1 MSKHNDWFNQLE
13 VLRVQLVGARLL
25 YYDPQELDMYA
36 TIDPFLEKNK
46 KGQFVYAEDRETWVD
61 ALIMWA
67 LVVNDLPRRSTVF
80 SVRDWL
86 NLVSTIPV
94 RTVCKVLKDFDAKLL
109 KSVGNDTQVIPP
121 GLNSGIPCTDE
132 KTSSIILSP
141 VSGLISDFTSPSQDV
156 SDFKQLHQ
164 FFAFITRVTL
174 RCMPSKPFVE
184 DYLNNERT
192 LAQFEENF
200 ESWLL
205 LGELRSIISDW
216 LKDFK
221 VEGLPTHSS
230 GSIAHDVLP
239 FDKAESKPNN
249 HSLLRKYLQVKPDE
263 LLGSVMRNNGIDPD
277 HYTWSTETTA
287 RVSKLQFVPKDA
299 LKTRQ
304 ISMEP
309 ATLQFEQH
317 RVQGDLYRYFR
328 TNSDLRKRIDLQ
340 NSNVNRELAREGSID
355 GSLATVDL
363 SHASDSVSWLVVKSV
378 FAGTALRPW
387 LSATRSIY
395 TEVPGLRNPVEL
407 NKYAPMGSALCFPIE
422 CLIFAAVCQRQ
433 VYNHWYHL
441 KHSKYHVYGDDIVI
455 ETELVSDLQHDLNLL
470 GFEVNDSK
478 TFADPG
484 PFCFRES
491 CGGEFYFGEDV
502 LPLRISR
509 KFRGGKLSVYT
520 PDKVVSLKDL
530 INSAHEYGYYSLRN
544 YLITRLRKHL
554 PTDLF
559 PIFGYVGGFRFGDD
573 NWSKPSRWNANLQR
587 EEIKGPVIVDMT
599 VKRQIKKQ
607 HLQTLVSEVP
617 LQFKTQRDRNGH
629 PIVINVVTNDEQYGQ
644 IRLDHWFLRAA
655 LRREPVPDLCKQAF
669 WDCAAALDVLF
680 CDPVVSLIGDTDEH
694 RGKIVLSSTWFEKP
708 VFSCKFEYQEQLYQ
722 EFVED
727 VGVSALPTDNSDS
740 VQIPDLT

>member
-25 YYDPQELDMYA
+25 YYEPSELHEFA
-36 TIDPFLEKNK
+36 TIDPFLEINK
-46 KGQFVYAEDRETWVD
+46 KGKFVYAEDRETWVD

-86 NLVSTIPV
+86 NSVSTIPV
-94 RTVCKVLKDFDAKLL
+94 RTVCRVLKDYDARLL
-109 KSVGNDTQVIPP
+109 KFVSSSDTQIAFP
-121 GLNSGIPCTDE
+121 GLNSGVPCTDD

-141 VSGLISDFTSPSQDV
+141 VSGLIADFTPPSQDV
-156 SDFKQLHQ
+156 SDLRQLHQ
-164 FFAFITRVTL
+164 FYAFITRVSL
-174 RCMPSKPFVE
+174 RCMPFQPFID
-184 DYLNNERT
+184 DYLNNEQK
-192 LAQFEENF
+192 LAELESNF
-200 ESWLL
+200 SSWHL
-205 LGELRSIISDW
+205 LGDLRSIIKDW
-216 LKDFK
+216 LQDFE
-221 VEGLPTHSS
+221 VVGLPMHSS

-249 HSLLRKYLQVKPDE
+249 HSLLRKYLQVKPDQ
-263 LLGSVMRNNGIDPD
+263 LLEYVMKNNGIDPS
-277 HYTWSTETTA
+277 HYTWGTEPTA

-328 TNSDLRKRIDLQ
+328 NHPELRKRIDLQ
-340 NSNVNRELAREGSID
+340 DSSKNRELAREGSID

-363 SHASDSVSWLVVKSV
+363 SHASDSVSWLVVKTV
-378 FAGTALRPW
+378 FADTALRPW

-395 TEVPGLRNPVEL
+395 TEVPTLRNPVKL

-433 VYNHWYHL
+433 VNQNWYLH

-455 ETELVSDLQHDLNLL
+455 ETDLVSDLQHDLNLL

-478 TFADPG
+478 TFANPEA
-484 PFCFRES
+484 FCFRES

-502 LPLRISR
+502 SPLRISR
-509 KFRGGKLSVYT
+509 KFRGGRISVYT

-530 INSAHEYGYYSLRN
+530 INSANEYGYYSLRN

-559 PIFGYVGGFRFGDD
+559 PIFGYVGGFHFGDD
-573 NWSKPSRWNANLQR
+573 NWSKPSRWNADLQR
-587 EEIKGPVIVDMT
+587 WEIQGPVIVDMT
-599 VKRQIKKQ
+599 VKRQVKKQ
-607 HLQTLVSEVP
+607 HLQTLISEDPPVY
-617 LQFKTQRDRNGH
+617 KTERDRHGR
-629 PIVINVVTNDEQYGQ
+629 PIIINVVKDDDEYGQ
-644 IRLDHWFLRAA
+644 IRLDHWFLKAA

-669 WDCAAALDVLF
+669 WDCAAAYSTLF
-680 CDPVVSLIGDTDEH
+680 SDPVVSFIGDTEAYK
-694 RGKIVLSSTWFEKP
+694 GKIVLSPAWFEKP
-708 VFSCKFEYQEQLYQ
+708 VISYKSGCQEHLYHEY
-722 EFVED
+722 VEEI
-727 VGVSALPTDNSDS
+727 GVSALPADDSDS
-740 VQIPDLT
+740 DGAPII